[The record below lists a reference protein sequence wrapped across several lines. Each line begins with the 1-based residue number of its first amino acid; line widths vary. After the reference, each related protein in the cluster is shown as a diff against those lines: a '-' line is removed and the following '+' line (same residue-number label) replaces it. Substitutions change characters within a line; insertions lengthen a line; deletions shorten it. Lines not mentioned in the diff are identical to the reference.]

1 MIDKYKIYNTSKWTS
16 SICKCK
22 KKLVFV
28 YWPYRI
34 CFFLWPWRMIFF
46 FLWPLDWMTFKNDLF
61 CFMNLKEFFFFTFHP
76 FYVLWSWRMT
86 CFVLWPWGMTWFFF
100 MTLKKD
106 LFCPR
111 PMPLKND
118 LFCHMTL
125 INDLFVLWSGRRTC
139 FVLWPNMTIL
149 FIYWHALHALW
160 HVSITYMY
168 QNNKHTTTTFRSN
181 SLVLTCRHVDTAL
194 QDNKELQKLLT

>member
-1 MIDKYKIYNTSKWTS
+1 MT
-16 SICKCK
+16 
-22 KKLVFV
+22 
-28 YWPYRI
+28 
-34 CFFLWPWRMIFF
+34 CFALWPWRSFF
-46 FLWPLDWMTFKNDLF
+46 FFFYLSSFLRLVILKNDLF
-61 CFMNLKEFFFFTFHP
+61 CL
-76 FYVLWSWRMT
+76 MT
-86 CFVLWPWGMTWFFF
+86 LRNDLVFF

-111 PMPLKND
+111 PMTLKND